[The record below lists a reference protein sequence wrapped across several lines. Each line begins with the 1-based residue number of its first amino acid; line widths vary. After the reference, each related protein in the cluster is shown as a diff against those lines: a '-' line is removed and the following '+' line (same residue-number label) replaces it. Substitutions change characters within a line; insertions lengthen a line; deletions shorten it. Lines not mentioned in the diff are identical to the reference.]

1 MSNFELHF
9 ELEPNCIL
17 ACKHCSSQAIKKEV
31 LQFNREDV
39 LRLVKAVNPLEIYFT
54 GGEPLLFRDLLP
66 LFSGISS
73 QFPECRLGLFTTGI
87 IQNNGCLVPV
97 GLDTLTQLYQSG
109 LRVCY
114 VSLYSDEEKWHD
126 YMTGTAGSFG
136 KTVQAIKN
144 MYVAGIDVRINLVVT
159 RFSASRIRN
168 IIDFVSDLKV
178 SEVRLLKLVQHG
190 NATDYWDKIGISDQE
205 YLETITSIYS
215 CRKEFGI
222 RITFSSIPKLAPC
235 RPIEN
240 SCGCQARKKLLYVT
254 MSGNIY
260 PCACVKNETSFL
272 ICDLKDE
279 YLEELVSINL
289 DKKSYYNS
297 CLSERSN
304 RLMDYKD
311 AFSELFLHY
320 FSDFLLIGKSNTV
333 AANIK
338 GFLNDMKAYA
348 SGIDFFELMFK
359 MNQPYCLYYEMHAF
373 FIKESVEK
381 GETVCFIAPDLDF
394 GQVHSI
400 CEKKYPNLQ
409 IQYQIIN
416 SAFIDHYIK
425 EELLKHL
432 VSTFDSLAF
441 NPENYLFVKDCVG
454 L

>member
-17 ACKHCSSQAIKKEV
+17 VCKHCSSQAIKKEV

-54 GGEPLLFRDLLP
+54 GGEPLLFPDLLL
-66 LFSGISS
+66 LFSEISS
-73 QFPECRLGLFTTGI
+73 QFPECKLGLFTTGI

-97 GLDTLTQLYQSG
+97 GLDTLTELYQSG
-109 LRVCY
+109 LRTCY
-114 VSLYSDEEKWHD
+114 VSLYSDEENWHD
-126 YMTGTAGSFG
+126 YMTGTEGSFK

-144 MYVAGIDVRINLVVT
+144 MHIAGIDVRINLVVT
-159 RFSASRIRN
+159 RFNSSRIRN
-168 IIDFVSDLKV
+168 IIDFVSDLNV
-178 SEVRLLKLVQHG
+178 SEVRLLKLIQHG
-190 NATDYWDKIGISDQE
+190 NATDYWDTIGISDQE
-205 YLETITSIYS
+205 YFEAITSTYS
-215 CRKEFGI
+215 CRKELGT

-235 RPIEN
+235 RPIEH

-254 MSGNIY
+254 LSGNIY
-260 PCACVKNETSFL
+260 PCACVKNDPTFL
-272 ICDLKDE
+272 ICNLKDE

-289 DKKSYYNS
+289 DKKLYYNS
-297 CLSERSN
+297 CLAERDN
-304 RLMDYKD
+304 RLMDFNN

-320 FSDFLLIGKSNTV
+320 FSDIPFISKSTAV

-338 GFLNDMKAYA
+338 DFLHDMKEYA

-359 MNQPYCLYYEMHAF
+359 MNQPHCLYYEIHAF
-373 FIKESVEK
+373 FLKENIEK
-381 GETVCFIAPDLDF
+381 GEAVCFIASGLDF
-394 GQVHSI
+394 GQVHSV

-425 EELLKHL
+425 EELLKRL

-441 NPENYLFVKDCVG
+441 NPENYLFVKECVG

>member
-1 MSNFELHF
+1 MSHFELHF

-17 ACKHCSSQAIKKEV
+17 ACKHCSSQATKKEV

-54 GGEPLLFRDLLP
+54 GGEPLLFQDLLP
-66 LFSGISS
+66 LFSEISL
-73 QFPECRLGLFTTGI
+73 QFPDCKLGLFTTGI
-87 IQNNGCLVPV
+87 IQNNGCLVPI

-114 VSLYSDEEKWHD
+114 VSLYSDKENWHD

-144 MYVAGIDVRINLVVT
+144 MHMAGIDVRINLVVT
-159 RFSASRIRN
+159 WLSASRIRN
-168 IIDFVSDLKV
+168 IIDFVSGLKV
-178 SEVRLLKLVQHG
+178 SEVRLLKLIQHG
-190 NATDYWDKIGISDQE
+190 NATDYWGTIGISDQE

-215 CRKEFGI
+215 CRKKLEI

-235 RPIEN
+235 RPMEN

-254 MSGNIY
+254 LNGNIF
-260 PCACVKNETSFL
+260 PCACVKNDTAFL
-272 ICDLKDE
+272 ICNLKDK
-279 YLEELVSINL
+279 YLEELVNTNL
-289 DKKSYYNS
+289 DKKLYYDS
-297 CLSERSN
+297 CLAERNN
-304 RLMDYKD
+304 RL
-311 AFSELFLHY
+311 
-320 FSDFLLIGKSNTV
+320 TV
-333 AANIK
+333 AANIRD
-338 GFLNDMKAYA
+338 FLNDMKEYV
-348 SGIDFFELMFK
+348 SGIDFFEFIFE
-359 MNQPYCLYYEMHAF
+359 MNQPYCMYYEIHAF
-373 FIKESVEK
+373 FIKESTDK
-381 GETVCFIAPDLDF
+381 GEAICFIAQDLDF

-416 SAFIDHYIK
+416 PAFVDHYIK
-425 EELLKHL
+425 EELLKRL

-441 NPENYLFVKDCVG
+441 NPENYSFVKECIG

>member
-17 ACKHCSSQAIKKEV
+17 ACKHCSSQAIKQEV

-39 LRLVKAVNPLEIYFT
+39 LRLVNAVNPLEIYFT

-66 LFSGISS
+66 LFSDISS
-73 QFPECRLGLFTTGI
+73 QFPDCKLGLFTTGI
-87 IQNNGCLVPV
+87 LQNNGCLVPI

-114 VSLYSDEEKWHD
+114 VSLYSDEENWHD

-136 KTVQAIKN
+136 KTVQAIRN
-144 MYVAGIDVRINLVVT
+144 MHLAGIDVRINLVVT
-159 RFSASRIRN
+159 RFSASRLKT
-168 IIDFVSDLKV
+168 IIEFVSGLDV
-178 SEVRLLKLVQHG
+178 SEVRLLKLIRHG
-190 NATDYWDKIGISDQE
+190 NATDYWDTIGISDQE

-215 CRKEFGI
+215 CRKKLGI

-235 RPIEN
+235 RPMEN

-254 MSGNIY
+254 LNGNIF
-260 PCACVKNETSFL
+260 PCACVKNDTAFL
-272 ICDLKDE
+272 ICNLKE
-279 YLEELVSINL
+279 KYLEELVNTNL
-289 DKKSYYNS
+289 DKKLYYDS
-297 CLSERSN
+297 CLAERNN
-304 RLMDYKD
+304 RLMDFNNT
-311 AFSELFLHY
+311 FSELFLHY
-320 FSDFLLIGKSNTV
+320 FSDFLFIGKSTAV
-333 AANIK
+333 AANIRD
-338 GFLNDMKAYA
+338 FLNDMKEYV
-348 SGIDFFELMFK
+348 SGIDFFEFIFE
-359 MNQPYCLYYEMHAF
+359 MNQPYCMYYEIHAF
-373 FIKESVEK
+373 FIKESTDK
-381 GETVCFIAPDLDF
+381 GEAICFIAQDLDF

-416 SAFIDHYIK
+416 PAFVDHYIK
-425 EELLKHL
+425 EELLKRL

-441 NPENYLFVKDCVG
+441 NPENYSFVKECIG